1 MIEGKGRIQV
11 ESTSSM
17 KISVSRFI
25 IFIGV
30 SVLLGCESIQERSV
44 YKNNSRPTINKPLD
58 PSNMRKALY
67 SHYNEWQGVRYQ
79 YGGLSRQG
87 IDCSGF
93 VHLTFKSKLG
103 MNLPRTTWMQARIGQ
118 EIRQND
124 LRAGDLVFF
133 RTGKASNHVGIYLE
147 KNKFLHAS
155 QKKGVTI
162 SRLDDIY
169 WRSNYWK
176 SVRI

>member
-1 MIEGKGRIQV
+1 MK
-11 ESTSSM
+11 STLSM
-17 KISVSRFI
+17 KRSVSRLI
-25 IFIGV
+25 IFVGISFLV
-30 SVLLGCESIQERSV
+30 SCGSIQERSFSTHD
-44 YKNNSRPTINKPLD
+44 SRSAANKPLD
-58 PSNMRKALY
+58 PSYLRKILY
-67 SHYNEWQGVRYQ
+67 SHYNEWQGVRYE
-79 YGGLSRQG
+79 YGGLSRRG

-103 MNLPRTTWMQARIGQ
+103 KNLPRTARMQAKIGQ
-118 EIRQND
+118 EVRRND

-133 RTGKASNHVGIYLE
+133 RTGKSSNHVGIYLE
-147 KNKFLHAS
+147 NNKFLHAS

-162 SRLDDIY
+162 SRLDQVY

>member
-1 MIEGKGRIQV
+1 
-11 ESTSSM
+11 M
-17 KISVSRFI
+17 KRNISRFI
-25 IFIGV
+25 ILIGISSLV
-30 SVLLGCESIQERSV
+30 SCGSLQERNSV
-44 YKNNSRPTINKPLD
+44 RFKSSLDANKLTD
-58 PSNMRKALY
+58 SSHVKKVLY
-67 SHYNEWQGVRYQ
+67 SQFNDWQGVRYQ
-79 YGGLSRQG
+79 RGGLSQYG

-103 MNLPRTTWMQARIGQ
+103 LHLPRTTWMQARLGK
-118 EIRQND
+118 EVRKDD

-133 RTGKASNHVGIYLE
+133 RIGATSNHVGIYLE

-162 SRLDDIY
+162 SRLDNVY
-169 WRSNYWK
+169 WKSSYWK

>member
-1 MIEGKGRIQV
+1 
-11 ESTSSM
+11 M
-17 KISVSRFI
+17 KRSFSLLI
-25 IFIGV
+25 IFIGASFLV
-30 SVLLGCESIQERSV
+30 SCGSIQERPVSK
-44 YKNNSRPTINKPLD
+44 YNSRSVANTHLD
-58 PSNMRKALY
+58 PSYMRSVLY

-79 YGGLSRQG
+79 YGGLSQRG

-103 MNLPRTTWMQARIGQ
+103 THLPRTTWMQAKIGR
-118 EIRQND
+118 EVKKNE
-124 LRAGDLVFF
+124 LRTGDLVFF

-147 KNKFLHAS
+147 GNKFLHVS

-162 SRLDDIY
+162 SRLDHIY
-169 WRSNYWK
+169 WKSNYWK

>member
-1 MIEGKGRIQV
+1 
-11 ESTSSM
+11 M
-17 KISVSRFI
+17 KRDIYRLIILISINFLVSC
-25 IFIGV
+25 G
-30 SVLLGCESIQERSV
+30 SLQERNSV
-44 YKNNSRPTINKPLD
+44 KFKSSPDAYNLTD
-58 PSNMRKALY
+58 PSQIKKALY
-67 SHYNEWQGVRYQ
+67 SQFNDWQGVRYQ
-79 YGGLSRQG
+79 RGGLSQHG

-103 MNLPRTTWMQARIGQ
+103 LHLPRTTWMQARVGK
-118 EIRQND
+118 EVRKDN

-133 RTGKASNHVGIYLE
+133 RTGATSSHVGIYVE

-162 SRLDDIY
+162 SRLDNVY
-169 WRSNYWK
+169 WKSSYWK

>member
-1 MIEGKGRIQV
+1 
-11 ESTSSM
+11 M
-17 KISVSRFI
+17 KRDISQFI
-25 IFIGV
+25 ILIGV
-30 SVLLGCESIQERSV
+30 SFLISCGSLQERDSV
-44 YKNNSRPTINKPLD
+44 RFKSNFDKSRQTDFNHIK
-58 PSNMRKALY
+58 KALY
-67 SHYNEWQGVRYQ
+67 SQFNDWQGVRYQ
-79 YGGLSRQG
+79 QGGLSQDG

-103 MNLPRTTWMQARIGQ
+103 LHLPRTTWMQARSGN
-118 EIRQND
+118 EIRKDD

-133 RTGKASNHVGIYLE
+133 KTGVASNHVGIYLE

-162 SRLDDIY
+162 SRLDNIY
-169 WRSNYWK
+169 WKSSYWK

>member
-1 MIEGKGRIQV
+1 
-11 ESTSSM
+11 M
-17 KISVSRFI
+17 KRKISRFI
-25 IFIGV
+25 ILIGI
-30 SVLLGCESIQERSV
+30 SFLISCGSLQER
-44 YKNNSRPTINKPLD
+44 NSARFKSNPSANKLAD
-58 PSNMRKALY
+58 SSHVKRVLY
-67 SHYNEWQGVRYQ
+67 SQFSDWQGVRYQ
-79 YGGLSRQG
+79 RGGLSRYG

-103 MNLPRTTWMQARIGQ
+103 LHLPRTTRMQARLGK
-118 EIRQND
+118 EVKKND

-133 RTGKASNHVGIYLE
+133 RTGKTSNHVGIYLE

-162 SRLDDIY
+162 SRLDNVY
-169 WRSNYWK
+169 WKSSYWK